1 MRPPIQG
8 AARLSIKKQ
17 IPPGAALFGYS
28 HLYGGVP
35 GGQAEYVRVPKANK
49 GPFKVPG
56 SLSDEKSAFLDRYFA
71 YGLAS
76 RE

>member
-8 AARLSIKKQ
+8 AARLSIKADST
-17 IPPGAALFGYS
+17 GAALFGYS

-56 SLSDEKSAFLDRYFA
+56 SLSDEKYF
-71 YGLAS
+71 S
-76 RE
+76 